1 MSPANDAGGAPRYL
15 VIGEVLRPH
24 GVAGELRMRILT
36 AYPERLNDLK
46 TVYLDRNPETQDAAA
61 HTVEGVR
68 MHQQYA
74 LLKLAGVDDRDA
86 ADLFRQLYVLVPVE
100 AAVPLEAGEVYL
112 YQLIGLTVQTQDGQ
126 LLGKLVEVLETG
138 ANDVFVIDSPRY
150 GEVLIPDTE
159 ETILDI
165 DVETGLMVVSLPE
178 GLLPGS

>member
-1 MSPANDAGGAPRYL
+1 MPPANDAGGTPRYL

-24 GVAGELRMRILT
+24 GVAGELRMRVLT

-46 TVYLDRNPETQDAAA
+46 TIYVHRDPETQDAPAYA
-61 HTVEGVR
+61 VEGVR

-86 ADLFRQLYVLVPVE
+86 ADLFRQLYVLVSVE
-100 AAVPLEAGEVYL
+100 DAVPLEVGEVYL
-112 YQLIGLTVQTQDGQ
+112 YQLIGLVVQTQDGRS
-126 LLGKLVEVLETG
+126 LGKLIEVLETG

-165 DVETGLMVVSLPE
+165 DVNAGLMVVRLPE
-178 GLLPGS
+178 GLLPDS